1 MKDIVLMVINLP
13 KKKGYDLWARICMT
27 HAYLCKNVQDI
38 CGNRDCTA
46 EERNFIKE
54 FLDDIEFTD
63 YDRLIQLCDAI
74 ALPTGFCLLEKRMID
89 VVMRYGFNK
98 HTLEKWKATFDIRR
112 YYEERIG
119 MCIYNILP
127 DVKETTFGF

>member
-1 MKDIVLMVINLP
+1 
-13 KKKGYDLWARICMT
+13 MT